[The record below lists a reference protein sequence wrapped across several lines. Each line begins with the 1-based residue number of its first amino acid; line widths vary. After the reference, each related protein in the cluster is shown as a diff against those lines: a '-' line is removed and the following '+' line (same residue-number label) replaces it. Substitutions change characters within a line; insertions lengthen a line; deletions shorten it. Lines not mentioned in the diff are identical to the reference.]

1 MHNVNSKWLRL
12 SATYIYMFSKR
23 DYYFKG
29 KEFAL
34 LCLEKNLSFELTDK
48 NLSVL
53 YHCMHQ
59 KIPLSP
65 VTADMH
71 GVLLPFPYSVKA
83 ATWTQYFVFSSR
95 FVTFIPSEWQ
105 LVTSK
110 VSSSSEP
117 PTFWSATI
125 YPLTVPLV
133 KLLVGMVFQRTS
145 T

>member
-1 MHNVNSKWLRL
+1 MLTVSGLDSVPHIFICFQKGTITLR
-12 SATYIYMFSKR
+12 
-23 DYYFKG
+23 
-29 KEFAL
+29 
-34 LCLEKNLSFELTDK
+34 EKNLRYCVLKKNLSIELTDK
-48 NLSVL
+48 NLAML

-65 VTADMH
+65 VTVDMH

>member
-1 MHNVNSKWLRL
+1 MHNVNSKWLRF
-12 SATYIYMFSKR
+12 STTYIYMFSKR

-29 KEFAL
+29 KEFAS

-95 FVTFIPSEWQ
+95 FVTFIPSE
-105 LVTSK
+105 
-110 VSSSSEP
+110 
-117 PTFWSATI
+117 
-125 YPLTVPLV
+125 
-133 KLLVGMVFQRTS
+133 
-145 T
+145 